1 MNAAVLSAVGTPLRI
16 EELRHPEPKQG
27 EVRIK
32 IAACG
37 VCHSDLHIAKGDLK
51 FPMPVVLGHEI
62 SGTVD
67 ALGSGVSGFTRG
79 DRVVASFIMPCG
91 TCPSCSRGR
100 DDLCETYFAFNR
112 VKGVLYDGKTRL
124 FRGDGSPVA
133 MQMMG
138 GMAQYAIVPD
148 TDVFPLPQNVP
159 LEESCILGCALM
171 TAYGAMK
178 NAAQLREGQSVA
190 VIGAGGVGSNVIAM
204 AALFGAKQ
212 IIAVDLR
219 QDKLQAARALG
230 ATHVID
236 ARSPE
241 PLAQLQAMTQGRGV
255 DVAVEAI
262 GRPETVLQAFQMAS
276 DGGRVVVIGVAPMDA
291 VAPIGITRLVRRG
304 IQIVGSFGCRVRT
317 DMPELIAMAAAGR
330 IDVRASI
337 SRRYRLD
344 QINEAYE
351 AMERGEIV
359 GRAIVVME

>member
-1 MNAAVLSAVGTPLRI
+1 VNAAVLSAVGAPLRI
-16 EELRHPEPKQG
+16 EQLRHPEPNAG

-37 VCHSDLHIAKGDLK
+37 VCHSDLHIARGDLK

-67 ALGSGVSGFTRG
+67 AIGEGVSGLAPG
-79 DRVVASFIMPCG
+79 ERVVSSFIMPCG
-91 TCPSCSRGR
+91 ACPPCRRQR
-100 DDLCETYFAFNR
+100 DDLCETYFAMNR
-112 VKGVLYDGKTRL
+112 GKGVLYDGKTRL
-124 FRGDGSPVA
+124 FRTDGSPVA

-138 GMAQYAIVPD
+138 GLAQYAIVPQ
-148 TDVFPLPQNVP
+148 TDVFPLPASLP

-171 TAYGAMK
+171 TAYGAAK
-178 NAAQLREGQSVA
+178 NAAQIREGQSVA
-190 VIGAGGVGSNVIAM
+190 VIGAGGVGSNVISM
-204 AALFGAKQ
+204 ARVFGAKQ
-212 IIAVDLR
+212 IIAVDVR
-219 QDKLQAARALG
+219 QDKLKAARALG
-230 ATHVID
+230 ATDVID

-241 PLAQLQAMTQGRGV
+241 PLAQVQAMTEGRGV
-255 DVAVEAI
+255 DVAIEAI

-304 IQIVGSFGCRVRT
+304 IQIVGSFGCRVRI

-344 QINEAYE
+344 QINEAYD
-351 AMERGEIV
+351 AMQQGEIV
-359 GRAIVVME
+359 GRAIVVL